1 MATLLRR
8 SLIKMGRG
16 GLVVTVPKGWAEYYG
31 LRAGD
36 RPEMIADD
44 ELTIR
49 PLKRQ
54 ENDKAQGVPAV
65 LVRETMGK

>member
-1 MATLLRR
+1 MPTLLRR

-16 GLVVTVPKGWAEYYG
+16 GLVISIPKGWAEYYG

-36 RPEMIADD
+36 KLQMIANG

-49 PLKRQ
+49 PLKDHS
-54 ENDKAQGVPAV
+54 NGK
-65 LVRETMGK
+65 RETSRGE

>member
-1 MATLLRR
+1 MPTLLRR

-16 GLVVTVPKGWAEYYG
+16 GLVVTVPKGWADCYG

-36 RPEMIADD
+36 RLEMIADG

-49 PLKRQ
+49 PLKTKA
-54 ENDKAQGVPAV
+54 NDEAKNNQDNRG
-65 LVRETMGK
+65 